1 MFKVFEG
8 TLAPVYEIALVSVPT
23 DQEKNARN
31 IAEAERLKREL
42 GQRYIAH
49 PFNSIP
55 RKIKEAA

>member
-23 DQEKNARN
+23 DPVLDARN
-31 IAEAERLKREL
+31 REIAERRKREL
-42 GQRYIAH
+42 GLRYIAH
-49 PFNSIP
+49 PFNCVT